1 VARRKTAKLAGAA
14 AEGLMRPLKA
24 VIKEGEELAEVAE
37 DAAAK
42 TAKKA
47 AKGAKKAGGKTRRSW
62 DDMPQEVRDR
72 INRGNKFN
80 EERAPHY
87 TDKGGGN
94 EVTLE
99 NGKRVDSYVP
109 GKEIVSRKHTQL
121 GEVQEDTGIG
131 YVREI
136 DNKYAPGEVV
146 KDTPHNRDQ
155 IGDAAGQPMR
165 GDKVLEVP
173 PQTGDVPE
181 SVLKEADARD
191 ITIRDTDGKV
201 YELPEQSY
209 PEDD

>member
-1 VARRKTAKLAGAA
+1 
-14 AEGLMRPLKA
+14 MRPLKA
-24 VIKEGEELAEVAE
+24 VIKEGEELGEV
-37 DAAAK
+37 AAAK

-47 AKGAKKAGGKTRRSW
+47 AKGAKKAGKTRRSW
-62 DDMPQEVRDR
+62 DEMPQEVRDR

-80 EERAPHY
+80 EERAPVY
-87 TDKGGGN
+87 REKGGGN

-109 GKEIVSRKHTQL
+109 DKEIVSRKHTQL

-146 KDTPHNRDQ
+146 KDTAHNRDQ
-155 IGDAAGQPMR
+155 IGDAAGKPLR

-173 PQTGDVPE
+173 PQTSEVPE

-201 YELPEQSY
+201 YEVPE
-209 PEDD
+209 